1 MYLVKETRLLNNMK
15 LHEICNHAS
24 ESLSFAH
31 KAASK
36 GLTYLLMTIEKQF
49 GIHAFNCLN
58 KNNITTVFLMRFF
71 NHFYKIPLFL
81 RLVHVFPDADM
92 IASFFLKILM
102 DFKPF
107 VFPNYSVE
115 KKMQL

>member
-1 MYLVKETRLLNNMK
+1 
-15 LHEICNHAS
+15 
-24 ESLSFAH
+24 
-31 KAASK
+31 
-36 GLTYLLMTIEKQF
+36 MTIEKQF

-58 KNNITTVFLMRFF
+58 KKKITTVFLMRFF

-92 IASFFLKILM
+92 IASFFLKTLM

-107 VFPNYSVE
+107 VFLWKKNAIMELEISETSVTWVFVD
-115 KKMQL
+115 